1 MNITKTDINDVNA
14 VVTLLVEKND
24 YQERVKRVLNDYRKK
39 ANVPGFRP
47 GKVPASIIQK
57 MYGKAVLF
65 DEVNKIMSEEL
76 NKYLTEAD
84 FQVLGDPLPSEEQ
97 STIDFDTQEDFEFK
111 FDIGISPKVELKLT
125 KRDKVKYYEI
135 QVDEDLVN
143 KQVEHYQSRYGKQT
157 QVEDAEEKDLL
168 KGNFVQLDTEGN
180 AVEDGIQV
188 ENVVLSPERIKE
200 EDLKKEFLG
209 KVVGKTI
216 IFNPKKAFDNDTEVS
231 SMLNISKE
239 EAQNLDADF
248 SFTVNEISHFE
259 KAEVNQELFDQVY
272 GEGKVVTEE
281 EMRSKIS
288 AEIKESFANNSD
300 YKFLMDA
307 KEKIVG
313 KLSDVEMPEAFLKRW
328 ITATNQD
335 NKELTEEQIEKEF
348 PAFLEDLKWNIA
360 KGALSKEFEIKVEEA
375 DVLNFAKKVAQ
386 AQFAQYGM
394 TSVPEEHL
402 ENYAREMLKN
412 QEQSR
417 SIAERA
423 FEEKIMAQVKEL
435 VKVDVEEVSLDKF
448 NEIVK

>member
-97 STIDFDTQEDFEFK
+97 SIIDFDTQEDFEFK
-111 FDIGISPKVELKLT
+111 FDIGISPQVELKLT
-125 KRDKVKYYEI
+125 KRDKIKYYEI

-157 QVEDAEEKDLL
+157 QVEEADEKDLL
-168 KGNFVQLDTEGN
+168 KGNFAQLDAEGN
-180 AVEDGIQV
+180 ALEDGIQV

-209 KVVGKTI
+209 KVIGKTI

-239 EAQNLDADF
+239 EAQNLNADL

-259 KAEVNQELFDQVY
+259 KAEINQELFDQVY
-272 GEGKVVTEE
+272 GEGSVTTEE
-281 EMRSKIS
+281 EMRTKIS
-288 AEIKESFANNSD
+288 EEIKESFANNSD
-300 YKFLMDA
+300 YKFLIDA

-313 KLSDVEMPEAFLKRW
+313 KLSDVAMPEAFLKRW

-375 DVLNFAKKVAQ
+375 DVLSFAKKAAQ

-402 ENYAREMLKN
+402 ENYAKEMLKN

-417 SIAERA
+417 NIAERA
-423 FEEKIMAQVKEL
+423 FEEKIVAQVKEL
-435 VKVDVEEVSLDKF
+435 VKVDIEEVSLDKF